1 MGERNENLV
10 YPSAWD
16 LKSSFTCRKS
26 YNMGPPSLLPI
37 QEEGVVRI
45 FIALKNPSPWPGSYP
60 QPLDPVARTL
70 PTTPPR

>member
-45 FIALKNPSPWPGSYP
+45 FIALKNP
-60 QPLDPVARTL
+60 
-70 PTTPPR
+70 